1 LSGRPARVSARTLL
15 LSAGLV
21 IIALLAALLIDRC
34 SGPSSPSAPRP
45 QVGAS
50 STPTSGLPTIEVSA
64 LPPEAVTMLSLI
76 DRGGPYRYAQDGT
89 VFGNN
94 EGLLPKQARGYYH
107 EYTVVTPG
115 SKDRGTRRLIVGRL
129 GDVYYSSDHY
139 ESFRQVI
146 R

>member
-1 LSGRPARVSARTLL
+1 MLGTVVAVGGPATGGRFIHAKFRSAHDR
-15 LSAGLV
+15 GLG
-21 IIALLAALLIDRC
+21 AA
-34 SGPSSPSAPRP
+34 A
-45 QVGAS
+45 
-50 STPTSGLPTIEVSA
+50 
-64 LPPEAVTMLSLI
+64 EAVIMLSLI

-94 EGLLPKQARGYYH
+94 EGLLPKHARGYYH
-107 EYTVVTPG
+107 EYTVVTPE

-129 GDVYYSSDHY
+129 GDVYYTSDHY